1 MKKLKIIAAF
11 LVTGTFFTAYKEEI
25 SECDI
30 DGLVCTE
37 VLKVVSVEVK
47 DESDEPILLDSI
59 SVVKSGTSEVLFTE
73 NPTSTNGVYK
83 LVSDTEINDIV
94 KEGTDVTFY
103 GYSNNSQIISENYK
117 VGHDCCHV
125 VFLSGVQVLILE

>member
-1 MKKLKIIAAF
+1 MKKLKIIASF
-11 LVTGTFFTAYKEEI
+11 LITGAFFTACKEEI
-25 SECDI
+25 TECDI
-30 DGLVCTE
+30 DGAICTE
-37 VLKVVSVEVK
+37 LFKVVSVEVK
-47 DESDEPILLDSI
+47 DESDQPILLDSI

-83 LVSDTEINDIV
+83 LISDTEINDIV

-103 GYSNNSQIISENYK
+103 GYSNDSQIISENYK

>member
-1 MKKLKIIAAF
+1 
-11 LVTGTFFTAYKEEI
+11 
-25 SECDI
+25 
-30 DGLVCTE
+30 
-37 VLKVVSVEVK
+37 
-47 DESDEPILLDSI
+47 
-59 SVVKSGTSEVLFTE
+59 LFTE

-83 LVSDTEINDIV
+83 LISDTEINDIV

-103 GYSNNSQIISENYK
+103 GYSNDSQIISENYK

>member
-1 MKKLKIIAAF
+1 LA
-11 LVTGTFFTAYKEEI
+11 
-25 SECDI
+25 
-30 DGLVCTE
+30 CTE

-47 DESDEPILLDSI
+47 DKSDEPILLDSV

-83 LVSDTEINDIV
+83 LVSDTEINGIV

-125 VFLSGVQVLILE
+125 AFLSGVQVLILE